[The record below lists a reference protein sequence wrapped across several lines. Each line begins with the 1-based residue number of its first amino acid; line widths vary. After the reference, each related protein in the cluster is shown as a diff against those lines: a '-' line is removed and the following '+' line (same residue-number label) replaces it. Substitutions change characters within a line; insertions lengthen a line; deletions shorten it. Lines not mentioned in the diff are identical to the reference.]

1 MKKLLTLAA
10 ILLITAF
17 TIATSGCGS
26 SSSTPLITYVARPNS
41 SGAPQLFTLTGT
53 TATPTAVSIPIPT
66 NAQFVS
72 SNSTATAVTYC
83 YDSQVSGN
91 YDIFLMGMDGVE
103 HELTTDADAC
113 ESVFSPDGKTIAYV
127 SDQGENGFSIYTM
140 NVDGSNQTALYSPG
154 SDTAA
159 AFYPEFS
166 PDGKSLVFYV
176 VLEGCNCLTQH
187 HGNSRA
193 SGWMQQRR
201 GQARSGIHRTAKT
214 QVAPSASGWYVMAL
228 TEATPTLSFATTDW
242 WGPAVFS
249 SDGTKLLLTI
259 NDAIS
264 SVNIDGTGMTPL
276 TTNAGVD
283 SFSPVPYGNLILF
296 NQMDETNSSWDIYVM
311 DQSGNNP
318 TLVVSTANTDD
329 TLIDAYWE
337 D

>member
-1 MKKLLTLAA
+1 MKTLVITLAA
-10 ILLITAF
+10 LMLIAST
-17 TIATSGCGS
+17 GCGS

-53 TATPTAVSIPIPT
+53 TATPTAVQIAIPT
-66 NAQFVS
+66 NALYVS
-72 SNSTATAVTYC
+72 SNRTATAVTYC
-83 YDSQVSGN
+83 YDSQVSGT
-91 YDIFLMGMDGVE
+91 YDIFLMGTDGTE
-103 HELTTDADAC
+103 HELTTGADAC

-127 SDQGENGFSIYTM
+127 SNQGGNGFSIYTM
-140 NVDGSNQTALYSPG
+140 NVDGSNQAALYAPG
-154 SDTAA
+154 SNTAE

-176 VLEGCNCLTQH
+176 VLEGCNCLAQH
-187 HGNSRA
+187 HANSRV
-193 SGWMQQRR
+193 SGWLQQRH
-201 GQARSGIHRTAKT
+201 GQARSGIQHSANT

-228 TEATPTLSFATTDW
+228 TDTTPTLSYATTDW

-259 NDAIS
+259 NGAIS
-264 SVNIDGTGMTPL
+264 SIGIDGTGITAL
-276 TTNAGVD
+276 TTNTSTN
-283 SFSPVPYGNLILF
+283 SFSPMPYGNLILF
-296 NQMDETNSSWDIYVM
+296 NQEDDTNSSWDIYVM

-329 TLIDAYWE
+329 NLIDAYWE